1 MGIAP
6 LDWADAMPWEA
17 QMRILGTG
25 TPAEQAQVRPRGLFD
40 MAPMPGIAP
49 HTLKMMTIV
58 NEHSLL
64 SGEMMRPGAGDGGA
78 ALNAAG
84 SCIEWMRCGSQV
96 FDFERD
102 LSKELAD
109 TDVDDVQ
116 VSEIQ
121 LPYEAFY
128 LRFGGG
134 VLDGMDR
141 PLDGLLVE
149 HRPTDIP
156 MLGITAFRRHGGK
169 IVVDTMCVFPLEGNA
184 TVVEAID
191 KEVARTTDPRSGRS
205 VVAGVEV
212 SNALI
217 VDSGLGRIGQGVEV
231 GMAAMHDSTKRLR
244 TVLPLVVNALLYID
258 GCRAHISRGWPQGA
272 PDKLAAKAAKAIRGE
287 TRARDTLL
295 RGNWREVHICTL
307 EAEERSGGAVGT
319 RLTAADRTAPRS
331 HFRRAHWRRQPCG
344 PANSLR
350 RRVRIRA
357 ALIGRG
363 PVRAGAPR
371 KYDVQE
377 KTA

>member
-1 MGIAP
+1 MGIGP
-6 LDWADAMPWEA
+6 LDWADAMPWGA
-17 QMRILGTG
+17 QMHILGTG
-25 TPAEQAQVRPRGLFD
+25 TPAEQAQVQPRGLIGIG
-40 MAPMPGIAP
+40 AMPGIAP
-49 HTLKMMTIV
+49 HTLKMITII

-64 SGEMMRPGAGDGGA
+64 SGEMMRPGAGNGGA
-78 ALNAAG
+78 ELNAAS

-102 LSKELAD
+102 LAKELAD

-121 LPYEAFY
+121 LPYETFY

-149 HRPTDIP
+149 RRQTDIP
-156 MLGITAFRRHGGK
+156 MLGITPFRRHAGK
-169 IVVDTMCVFPLEGNA
+169 VVVDTMCVFPLEGNA
-184 TVVEAID
+184 TVVAAID
-191 KEVARTTDPRSGRS
+191 KEVARTADPRSGRS

-217 VDSGLGRIGQGVEV
+217 VNSGFGRIGQGVEV
-231 GMAAMHDSTKRLR
+231 GLAAMHDSTKRLR
-244 TVLPLVVNALLYID
+244 TILPLVVNALLYID

-272 PDKLAAKAAKAIRGE
+272 PDKLAAKAAKAIRAE

-307 EAEERSGGAVGT
+307 EAEERSGGAVGA
-319 RLTAADRTAPRS
+319 LMNAADQAAPRS
-331 HFRRAHWRRQPCG
+331 HFRRAHWRRQPYG

-357 ALIGRG
+357 ALVGRG
-363 PVRAGAPR
+363 PVKPGAPR
-371 KYDVQE
+371 RYDVQE
-377 KTA
+377 KSA